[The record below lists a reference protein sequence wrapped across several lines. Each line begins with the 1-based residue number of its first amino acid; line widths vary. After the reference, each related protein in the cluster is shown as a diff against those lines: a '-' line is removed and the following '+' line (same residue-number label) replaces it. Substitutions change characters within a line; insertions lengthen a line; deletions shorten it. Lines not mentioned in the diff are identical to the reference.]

1 MYTSSWAKQSAP
13 SISIRSNTNEKRV
26 MKKILIY
33 ISPER
38 YSSIFDL
45 ILGYDGGADVVVPYS
60 DTSQEEL
67 MDVVYSCVFTRG
79 SSGRKNTA
87 IFIGGPD
94 VNKGEKFMNGILAV
108 FKELGQDFRVSVAA
122 DPHGAHT
129 TSSSCVV
136 KIKDSL
142 GNLKGLNA
150 TILAGTGPVGQSISI
165 LLAKEG
171 CNVTLTSRK
180 LSKAKKVCGTIK
192 KKYDVDVMPF
202 EAKDEKTVDK
212 SISDADIV
220 VGTGPEKVM
229 LLPKKIWARH
239 QRIKVLADVNAV
251 PPYGIEGVVGTDD
264 RKRTGDRV
272 SIGALSIGS
281 LKIKVHHRV
290 VERLFE
296 EKGQVLGLE
305 EIYKVAESIS
315 KQHL

>member
-1 MYTSSWAKQSAP
+1 
-13 SISIRSNTNEKRV
+13 

-60 DTSQEEL
+60 DTSDEEI

-94 VNKGEKFMNGILAV
+94 VNKGEEFMNAILAV
-108 FKELGQDFRVSVAA
+108 FKELGPDYRVSVAA

-136 KIKDSL
+136 KIKDSV
-142 GNLKGLNA
+142 GSLKGLNA

-171 CNVTLTSRK
+171 CKVRITSRK
-180 LSKAKKVCGTIK
+180 IEKARKVCGIIK
-192 KKYDVDVMPF
+192 NKYDVDVKPF
-202 EAKDEKTVDK
+202 EARDDK
-212 SISDADIV
+212 SIEKAVSDADIV
-220 VGTGPEKVM
+220 VSTGPEKIM
-229 LLPKKIWARH
+229 LLPKKIWSRYP
-239 QRIKVLADVNAV
+239 RIKVFADVNAV
-251 PPYGIEGVVGTDD
+251 PPYGIEGVEGSDD
-264 RKRTGDRV
+264 RKKTDGRII
-272 SIGALSIGS
+272 IGGLSIGS

-290 VERLFE
+290 VEKLFE
-296 EKGQVLGLE
+296 EKGQVLDLE
-305 EIYKVAESIS
+305 KIYGIAESI
-315 KQHL
+315 K